1 VIDNVQLNKGSSVA
15 IRLGLAGTGYWAE
28 EIHLPTFASSQG
40 VELAGIWGRNEQRTR
55 TLAATFATTPFS
67 RFEDL
72 AAAVDAVAIAVAPH
86 AQADLALAAARAG
99 KHLFLE
105 KPLATS
111 IEDAARIEQAVDA
124 AGVAS
129 VVFFMRRFVPVLE
142 DGITAL
148 QGESWQSCRVR
159 MLSATIAP
167 GSPYAES
174 VWRNVGGA
182 ALWDIGPH
190 VLSILFPIL
199 GAVTSVSATRRDHT
213 ISFTT
218 EHAAGASASVE
229 LSLHADPKDAAAEFI
244 FHGPRGEAP
253 LPAFVFSRESRR
265 EACGRALDALLR
277 NIATGERQ
285 HACDAQFGARG
296 VSVLVAA
303 EQSIRTGAP
312 VALG

>member
-1 VIDNVQLNKGSSVA
+1 VT

-28 EIHLPTFASSQG
+28 EIHLPTFTSSPG
-40 VELAGIWGRNEQRTR
+40 VELAGIWGRDEQRTR
-55 TLAATFATTPFS
+55 ALAERFATAPFS
-67 RFEDL
+67 RFEDML
-72 AAAVDAVAIAVAPH
+72 AAVDAVAIAVAPQ
-86 AQADLALAAARAG
+86 AQAELALAAARAG

-111 IEDAARIEQAVDA
+111 TEDAARIEQAVDA

-129 VVFFMRRFVPVLE
+129 MVFFMRRFVPVLE
-142 DGITAL
+142 NGIIAL
-148 QGESWQSCRVR
+148 QSDPWQSCRVR

-167 GSPYAES
+167 GSPYAGS

-199 GAVTSVSATRRDHT
+199 GPVTSVSARRRDHT
-213 ISFTT
+213 TSFTT
-218 EHAAGASASVE
+218 AHATGASASVE
-229 LSLHADPKDAAAEFI
+229 LSLHADPKDAAAEFL
-244 FHGPRGEAP
+244 FSGARGEAQ

-265 EACGRALDALLR
+265 EACARALDALLR
-277 NIATGERQ
+277 NIATGERS
-285 HACDAQFGARG
+285 HACDAHFAARG

-303 EQSIRTGAP
+303 EQSIQSGTTI
-312 VALG
+312 ALS